1 MSTFHHRP
9 TPLVAPQACARPRRS
24 WLPRWLKRT
33 PPRAAAPP
41 QRYLAEAITPYL
53 APDAGMSVG
62 TLYTVR
68 PCSLEAIRY
77 RFPNFPAGGKIE
89 YWTELCVAV
98 CDEGVVVLLRPE
110 RPDGAPCSAKTRAR
124 AEELQDHLA
133 HWASCRFGRRVDASM
148 FPALVCGTA
157 DAVPPDAWIADPKA
171 PPAFWATD
179 TTELSTRVK
188 RLLSRRSV
196 GKRYWP
202 VSPEELVEA
211 ARAEVVLAGPHPAR

>member
-1 MSTFHHRP
+1 MCAGRQNCAGVAQPEEADADHRGDSISPLRFGGRMSTFHHRP
-9 TPLVAPQACARPRRS
+9 TPLVSPQACARPRRS
-24 WLPRWLKRT
+24 WLPRWLKRS

-98 CDEGVVVLLRPE
+98 CDEGVVALLRPE
-110 RPDGAPCSAKTRAR
+110 RPIARRAR
-124 AEELQDHLA
+124 RRRARRGTSGPSRALGVLPL
-133 HWASCRFGRRVDASM
+133 WPPSRRVD
-148 FPALVCGTA
+148 
-157 DAVPPDAWIADPKA
+157 VPRAGLRHGGRG
-171 PPAFWATD
+171 PPVHG
-179 TTELSTRVK
+179 SQTRRRRPRSGRPTPRNS
-188 RLLSRRSV
+188 RL
-196 GKRYWP
+196 
-202 VSPEELVEA
+202 A
-211 ARAEVVLAGPHPAR
+211 